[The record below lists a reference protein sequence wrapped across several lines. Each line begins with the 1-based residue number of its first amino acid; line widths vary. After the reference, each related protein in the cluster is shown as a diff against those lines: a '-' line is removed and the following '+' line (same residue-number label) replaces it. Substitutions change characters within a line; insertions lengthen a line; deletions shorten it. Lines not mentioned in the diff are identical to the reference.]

1 MCEEINFNS
10 AEPDRNSH
18 VEPFEVLN
26 EFIGPLRHR
35 SVGGRRDEDE
45 GGVGVAEWDVAS
57 SGTIE
62 HDSVIR
68 QCKDLERNSVEF
80 ESGIRVSTTVRTH
93 RTGKKFCTPKID
105 CPLSSLFSRTI
116 RGPAAR
122 DGSSRAPIVDR
133 ATSVWRRFS
142 CRVCCVEQLCV
153 FQCNLLNCQHGE

>member
-80 ESGIRVSTTVRTH
+80 ESRHSRATTVRIRTVRGKSFVRRKLTAAPPFIVPFLTH
-93 RTGKKFCTPKID
+93 DTGTRRPGRIQSGADRRPGHFR
-105 CPLSSLFSRTI
+105 L
-116 RGPAAR
+116 
-122 DGSSRAPIVDR
+122 APFLVP
-133 ATSVWRRFS
+133 
-142 CRVCCVEQLCV
+142 CVLR
-153 FQCNLLNCQHGE
+153 